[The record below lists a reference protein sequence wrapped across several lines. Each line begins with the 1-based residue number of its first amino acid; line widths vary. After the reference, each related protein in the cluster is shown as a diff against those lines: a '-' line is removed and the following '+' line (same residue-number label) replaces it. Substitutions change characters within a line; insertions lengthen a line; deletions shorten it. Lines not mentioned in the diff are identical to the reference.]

1 MKNAFYLLLICGLV
15 FAGCSSQ
22 KKLETTAP
30 FNLGEVYAQKW
41 LIEDN
46 LKDSGYEV
54 IIPIMSL
61 DENEAVLQN
70 LYHKGKMVDLS
81 MELRD
86 GGIIALAEYTKE
98 DLLKKAILV
107 PENFKKRSKKNSKKR
122 ELFPF
127 ELQETEA
134 VLSYL
139 QNDKVKYVK
148 LSGIRQNPTVVYPS
162 LKARK

>member
-1 MKNAFYLLLICGLV
+1 MIMKNALFVALICLILS
-15 FAGCSSQ
+15 CSSQ

-30 FNLGEVYAQKW
+30 FSLGEVYAQKW
-41 LIEDN
+41 MVEEN

-70 LYHKGKMVDLS
+70 LYHKGKMVNLS
-81 MELRD
+81 IKLTD
-86 GGIIALAEYTKE
+86 KGTVALAEYNKE
-98 DLLKKAILV
+98 DVLQKDMLV
-107 PENFKKRSKKNSKKR
+107 LDTSKKRQKKNSQKM

-127 ELQETEA
+127 ELKETEA

-139 QNDKVKYVK
+139 QNDKIKYVK
-148 LSGIRQNPTVVYPS
+148 LLGIRQNPIVVYPS
-162 LKARK
+162 LKNN

>member
-1 MKNAFYLLLICGLV
+1 MIMKNALFVALICLILC
-15 FAGCSSQ
+15 CSSQ

-30 FNLGEVYAQKW
+30 FSLGEVYAQKW
-41 LIEDN
+41 MVEEN

-70 LYHKGKMVDLS
+70 LYHKGKMVNLS
-81 MELRD
+81 IKLTD
-86 GGIIALAEYTKE
+86 KGTVALAEYNKE
-98 DLLKKAILV
+98 DVLQKDMLV
-107 PENFKKRSKKNSKKR
+107 LDTSKKRQKKNSQKM

-127 ELQETEA
+127 ELKETEA

-139 QNDKVKYVK
+139 QNDKIKYVK
-148 LSGIRQNPTVVYPS
+148 LLGIRQNPIVVYPS
-162 LKARK
+162 LKNN